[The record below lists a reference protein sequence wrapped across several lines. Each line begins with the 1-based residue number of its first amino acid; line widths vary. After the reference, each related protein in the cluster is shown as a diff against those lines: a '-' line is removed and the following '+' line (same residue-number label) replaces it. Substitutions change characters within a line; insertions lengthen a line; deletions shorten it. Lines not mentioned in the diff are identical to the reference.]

1 LVSSAGSFG
10 LTSESRLTNY
20 RQLTTDNRQLMTSI
34 ATKAVL
40 RLDHVSKT
48 YGEGESRVEAV
59 HDVSMDL
66 DAGKF
71 IFLMGPSGSGK
82 TTLLMLM
89 GCLLRPTVGSVHIF
103 DEEVSAMTESRLPRV
118 RRNRIGYIFQGFNLF
133 PALTAVENVEATL
146 NLKGYRGEE
155 GRVEARNLLSRVGL
169 ANRMHHLPEDLS
181 GGEKQRVAV
190 ARALAGNPPIILADE
205 PTGML
210 DSKTGRL
217 ISEILRDL
225 AHQEGRLVFM
235 VSHDS
240 RITGLADEIF
250 NIEDGVLEGK

>member
-1 LVSSAGSFG
+1 
-10 LTSESRLTNY
+10 
-20 RQLTTDNRQLMTSI
+20 MTSV
-34 ATKAVL
+34 ATQTVL

-48 YGEGESRVEAV
+48 YGEGESSVEAV

-89 GCLLRPTVGSVHIF
+89 GCLLRPTAGSVHIF
-103 DEEVSAMTESRLPRV
+103 DEEVSSMAEARLPRV

-133 PALTAVENVEATL
+133 PALTALENVEATL

-155 GRVEARNLLSRVGL
+155 GRAEARNLLARVGL

-205 PTGML
+205 PTGHARL
-210 DSKTGRL
+210 QNRPADFRNSSRPRARGRTAGVHGQPRFQNHRAGR
-217 ISEILRDL
+217 RDFQYRRRS
-225 AHQEGRLVFM
+225 AGKV
-235 VSHDS
+235 DS
-240 RITGLADEIF
+240 RQ
-250 NIEDGVLEGK
+250 

>member
-1 LVSSAGSFG
+1 MPTATQTVV
-10 LTSESRLTNY
+10 RL
-20 RQLTTDNRQLMTSI
+20 NR
-34 ATKAVL
+34 
-40 RLDHVSKT
+40 VSKT
-48 YGEGESRVEAV
+48 YGTGEYSVEAV
-59 HDVSMDL
+59 HDVSMEL
-66 DAGKF
+66 EAGKF
-71 IFLMGPSGSGK
+71 VFLMGPSGSGK

-89 GCLLRPTVGSVHIF
+89 GCLLRPSSGAVRIF
-103 DEEVSAMTESRLPRV
+103 DEEVSSLQESLLPQV

-133 PALTAVENVEATL
+133 PALTAQENVEATL
-146 NLKGYRGEE
+146 NLKGMTGEAARTE
-155 GRVEARNLLSRVGL
+155 SRNLLARVGL
-169 ANRMHHLPEDLS
+169 EKRVHHLPEDLS

-235 VSHDS
+235 VSHDN
-240 RITGLADEIF
+240 RITELADRIYY
-250 NIEDGVLEGK
+250 IEDGVLKG

>member
-1 LVSSAGSFG
+1 ML
-10 LTSESRLTNY
+10 
-20 RQLTTDNRQLMTSI
+20 SI
-34 ATKAVL
+34 STQTVL

-48 YGEGESRVEAV
+48 YGEGESSVEAV
-59 HDVSMDL
+59 HNVSMDL
-66 DAGKF
+66 EAGKF

-82 TTLLMLM
+82 TTMLMMM
-89 GCLLRPTVGSVHIF
+89 GCLLRPTTGSVRIF
-103 DEEVSAMTESRLPRV
+103 DEEVSSLAESRLPHV

-133 PALTAVENVEATL
+133 PALTAIENVEATL
-146 NLKGYRGEE
+146 NLKGIRGDE
-155 GRVEARNLLSRVGL
+155 GRTEARNLLERVGL
-169 ANRMHHLPEDLS
+169 AKRMHHLPEDLS

-235 VSHDS
+235 VSHDN
-240 RITGLADEIF
+240 RITGLADRIYHV
-250 NIEDGVLEGK
+250 EDGELAEK

>member
-1 LVSSAGSFG
+1 
-10 LTSESRLTNY
+10 
-20 RQLTTDNRQLMTSI
+20 MTRT
-34 ATKAVL
+34 ATQTVL

-48 YGEGESRVEAV
+48 YGAGESAVEAV
-59 HDVSMDL
+59 HDVSLDL
-66 DAGKF
+66 EAGKF

-89 GCLLRPTVGSVHIF
+89 GCLLRPTSGAVHMF
-103 DEEVSAMTESRLPRV
+103 DEEVSSLPEARLPYV
-118 RRNRIGYIFQGFNLF
+118 RRNRVGFIFQGFNLF
-133 PALTAVENVEATL
+133 PALTALENVEATL
-146 NLKGYRGEE
+146 NLKGFRGED
-155 GRVEARNLLSRVGL
+155 GHAEARNLLARVGL
-169 ANRMHHLPEDLS
+169 QKRMHHLPEDLS

-225 AHQEGRLVFM
+225 AHNEGRLVFM

-240 RITGLADEIF
+240 RIVSLADEIF
-250 NIEDGVLEGK
+250 RIEDGELVDGGG

>member
-1 LVSSAGSFG
+1 MP
-10 LTSESRLTNY
+10 T
-20 RQLTTDNRQLMTSI
+20 
-34 ATKAVL
+34 ATQTVL

-48 YGEGESRVEAV
+48 YGEGESCVEAV

-89 GCLLRPTVGSVHIF
+89 GCLLRPTAGSVHIF
-103 DEEVSAMTESRLPRV
+103 DEEVSSMAESRLPRV

-155 GRVEARNLLSRVGL
+155 GRAEARKLLARVGL

-250 NIEDGVLEGK
+250 NIEDGCLQEGSKQ

>member
-1 LVSSAGSFG
+1 M
-10 LTSESRLTNY
+10 TS
-20 RQLTTDNRQLMTSI
+20 LTTQTI
-34 ATKAVL
+34 L

-48 YGEGESRVEAV
+48 YGEGESSVEAV
-59 HDVSMDL
+59 RDVSMDL
-66 DAGKF
+66 EAGKF

-89 GCLLRPTVGSVHIF
+89 GCLLRPTTGAVHMF
-103 DEEVSAMTESRLPRV
+103 EEEVSSLAEARLPRV
-118 RRNRIGYIFQGFNLF
+118 RRDRIGFIFQGFNLF
-133 PALTAVENVEATL
+133 PALTAQENVEATL

-155 GRVEARNLLSRVGL
+155 AADEARNLLAGVGL
-169 ANRMHHLPEDLS
+169 ENRTHHLPEDLS

-240 RITGLADEIF
+240 RITALADQIF
-250 NIEDGVLEGK
+250 NIEDGVLKGR

>member
-1 LVSSAGSFG
+1 MP
-10 LTSESRLTNY
+10 T
-20 RQLTTDNRQLMTSI
+20 
-34 ATKAVL
+34 ATQTVL

-48 YGEGESRVEAV
+48 YGEGESSVEAV
-59 HDVSMDL
+59 QDVSMNL

-89 GCLLRPTVGSVHIF
+89 GCLLRPTAGSVHVF
-103 DEEVSAMTESRLPRV
+103 DEEVSSLAEGRLPRV
-118 RRNRIGYIFQGFNLF
+118 RRDRIGFIFQGFNLF
-133 PALTAVENVEATL
+133 PALTALENVEATL
-146 NLKGYRGEE
+146 NLNGLRGEA
-155 GRVEARNLLSRVGL
+155 GRAEARKLLGRVGL
-169 ANRMHHLPEDLS
+169 EKRMHHLPEDLS

-225 AHQEGRLVFM
+225 AHREGRLVFM

-250 NIEDGVLEGK
+250 NIEDGVLKGQQGESRS